1 MTAPVDV
8 AVVGGGIIG
17 LASAWRLAQHG
28 ASVALVDP
36 APGSGASHAAAGMLA
51 PVTEVH
57 YGEEPLLAL
66 NLEAATRW
74 PAFAR
79 ELEEAGGGSVGYRD
93 GGTLVVAFDDD
104 DLRSIEELR
113 RFQECLGLG
122 VTRLRSRECRAREPW
137 LSPRVRGGVLAEGD
151 PQVDP
156 RLAVQALLVATQRAG
171 VTFVA
176 DGVTKVTVDGNRAV
190 GVQTDGC
197 RIASGA
203 VVLAGGCWSGSIG
216 GVPREVLPPV
226 RPVKGQI
233 LRLRFDPQVPPLTA
247 TVRGVAEGRSVYLV
261 PRVSGELVVGATV
274 EEVGYDMTT
283 TAGAVHDLLR
293 AAIDLVPGVAEFE
306 LVETLAGLRPATL
319 DNAPVLGPTALDGL
333 VLATGHH
340 RNGVLL
346 APLTADAIA
355 SVVMDGVLPPVAA
368 PFDARRFR

>member
-1 MTAPVDV
+1 MTATVDV

-17 LASAWRLAQHG
+17 LATALRLAQHG
-28 ASVALVDP
+28 ASVVVVDP
-36 APGSGASHAAAGMLA
+36 APGAGASHAAAGMLA

-66 NLEAATRW
+66 NLEAARRW
-74 PAFAR
+74 PAFAA
-79 ELEEAGGGSVGYRD
+79 ELEETSGGSVGYQD

-122 VTRLRSRECRAREPW
+122 VTRLRSSECRAREPW
-137 LSPRVRGGVLAEGD
+137 LSPRVRGGVLAAGD
-151 PQVDP
+151 DQVDP
-156 RLAVQALLVATQRAG
+156 RLAVQALLVATRRAG
-171 VTFVA
+171 VTIVR
-176 DGVTKVTVDGNRAV
+176 DCVTKVAVGGNRTT
-190 GVQTDGC
+190 GVETRGG
-197 RIASGA
+197 RIASA
-203 VVLAGGCWSGSIG
+203 FVVLAAGCCSGSIA

-233 LRLRFDPQVPPLTA
+233 LRLRFDPQVPPLGA
-247 TVRGVAEGRSVYLV
+247 TVRGVVEGRSVYLV

-274 EEVGYDMTT
+274 EEMGYDTT
-283 TAGAVHDLLR
+283 VTAGAVHDLLR
-293 AAIDLVPGVAEFE
+293 AAVALVPGVAELE
-306 LVETLAGLRPATL
+306 LVETHAGLRPATP
-319 DNAPVLGPTALDGL
+319 DNSPVLGPTELDGF

-355 SVVMDGVLPPVAA
+355 SVVTDGALPPIAV